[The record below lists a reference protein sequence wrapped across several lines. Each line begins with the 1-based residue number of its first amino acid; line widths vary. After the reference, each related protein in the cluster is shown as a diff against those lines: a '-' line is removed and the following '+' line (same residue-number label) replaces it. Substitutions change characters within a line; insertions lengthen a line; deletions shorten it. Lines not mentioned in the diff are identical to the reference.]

1 MRKILGLIA
10 SEPSYVDVSG
20 IQDYRPV
27 SCAPIFGR
35 YRVIDFMLSN
45 LTNSGI
51 DNINVYI
58 KERARAMFHHIT
70 GTSYNINS
78 KKGHIQLLLGEQEYT
93 NEYYNTDLK
102 AYKTYM
108 EYVDDR
114 NPAYVVIAPS
124 HFIFKQDFSEMI
136 DYHIKS
142 KNDVTVLYQSVNDA
156 DVRFLRCNT
165 LTINKD
171 KRITEFHE
179 NLGKAKSTNVSL
191 EAYVMDAMT
200 FKQLVSEGCETSSL
214 YTFSDILADCVR
226 AMKIGGYKHT
236 GFVACINSLKAY
248 FEANMFVRKE
258 KELAKLINDDWPIY
272 TMTSDSCPT
281 LYKEGAKVQ
290 GSIIANGCEIEGTI
304 INSVIGR
311 NVIVKKGA
319 VIKDCVI
326 LSKALIDKNVKL
338 ENTIVDRMAIVTHV
352 KGIKGSKEKPVYVA
366 RRDRI

>member
-1 MRKILGLIA
+1 MRKVLGLLTF
-10 SEPSYVDVSG
+10 EQSYVDVAG
-20 IQDYRPV
+20 LQDYRPV

-45 LTNSGI
+45 FTNSGI
-51 DNINVYI
+51 DNINLYI

-78 KKGHIQLLLGEQEYT
+78 KKGHIQLLLGEKDYS
-93 NEYYNTDLK
+93 NEYYNTDLD

-108 EYVDDR
+108 EYVDDS

-124 HFIFKQDFSEMI
+124 HFIFKQDFSEVLE
-136 DYHIKS
+136 YHIKS
-142 KNDVTVLYQSVNDA
+142 KNDVTVLYQAANDA
-156 DVRFLRCNT
+156 NERFLRCNT
-165 LTINKD
+165 LTLDKN

-179 NLGKAKSTNVSL
+179 NLGKSKSANVSL
-191 EAYVMDAMT
+191 ETYVMDTMT
-200 FKQLVSEGCETSSL
+200 FKQLVSEGSETSSL
-214 YTFSDILADCVR
+214 YSFSNILADCTR
-226 AMKIGGYKHT
+226 AMKIGGYRHT

-248 FEANMFVRKE
+248 FEANMWVRKE
-258 KELAKLINDDWPIY
+258 KELAKFINDDWPIY

-338 ENTIVDRMAIVTHV
+338 ENVVVDRMAIVTHI
-352 KGIKGSKEKPVYVA
+352 KDMKGSKDKPVYIA